1 MGIKFKFDA
10 KKFERDIK
18 NAIEKDLKKHPEQIL
33 NNHKGESL
41 NSLCPKCGSKT
52 LKIIPGGKAKCS
64 SCNATISIEVNLN
77 WK

>member
-1 MGIKFKFDA
+1 MGVKIKFDT

-18 NAIEKDLKKHPEQIL
+18 SAIEKDLRKHPEQVL

-41 NSLCPKCGSKT
+41 NSACPKCGSKT
-52 LKIIPGGKAKCS
+52 LKIISGGKAKCS
-64 SCNATISIEVNLN
+64 SCNATINIDINVN